1 MLDTRG
7 LVLGEIAVREK
18 LLTREQLDECLAYQ
32 EGIRYASTLGEVMV
46 KLGFVRPEYVTA
58 LLERQQQAIEGYE
71 KLISVSGLFGRIA
84 VQRGFV
90 TEAQLAHCIRTQMRL
105 EAEGQRRR
113 IGWIMVREKL
123 LTLEQFWEIISAQG
137 PFLCGQCG
145 HALDHPRFEQ
155 LVILCEKCG
164 AASVRLDNP

>member
-32 EGIRYASTLGEVMV
+32 EGIRYATSLGEVMV
-46 KLGFVRPEYVTA
+46 KLGFVRSEFVSA

-84 VQRGFV
+84 VQRGHL
-90 TEAQLAHCIRTQMRL
+90 TEAQLAHCIRAQIRH
-105 EAEGQRRR
+105 EAEGRRRR

-123 LTLEQFWEIISAQG
+123 LTVEQFWDIIHAQG
-137 PFLCGQCG
+137 PFLCGHCG
-145 HALDHPRFEQ
+145 HALDHPKFEH
-155 LVILCEKCG
+155 LSILCEKCSTP
-164 AASVRLDNP
+164 ALRLDDH

>member
-7 LVLGEIAVREK
+7 LVFGEIAVREK

-32 EGIRYASTLGEVMV
+32 EGVRFAASLGEVMV
-46 KLGFVRPEYVTA
+46 KLGFVRPEYVSA
-58 LLERQQQAIEGYE
+58 LLERQQQAIDSYE

-90 TEAQLAHCIRTQMRL
+90 TEPQLAHCIRTQIRL
-105 EAEGQRRR
+105 EAEGVHRR

-123 LTLEQFWEIISAQG
+123 LTVEQFWDIIHAQG
-137 PFLCGQCG
+137 PFLCGHCG
-145 HALDHPRFEQ
+145 HTLDHPKFDR
-155 LVILCEKCG
+155 LAILCEKCST
-164 AASVRLDNP
+164 AALRLDDQ